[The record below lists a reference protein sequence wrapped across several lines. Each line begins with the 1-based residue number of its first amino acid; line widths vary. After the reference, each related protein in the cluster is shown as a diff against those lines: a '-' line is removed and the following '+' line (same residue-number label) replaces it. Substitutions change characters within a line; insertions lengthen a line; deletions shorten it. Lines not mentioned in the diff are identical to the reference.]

1 MQITRKG
8 TPKYISA
15 LRIALVM
22 IGAYLMI
29 TFFLQDSEIIGKPLM
44 DFFTANFLEETGASN
59 AVAGIYLNYRVFD
72 TLFEALMLMVSVME
86 VINVSFA
93 NRYKENYKFTD
104 DELVSKNNSEI
115 VVRMMG
121 IIYPFVVL
129 IGLYIILNGHVSPGG
144 GFQGGSVLA
153 TALISRY
160 LVYPN
165 FDIDLDLLERLE
177 KILYL
182 FIVIVPVLYVFM
194 QIQPE
199 NTALSHEV
207 YMIVMNTLIGFKVFS
222 GLSIIFYRFV
232 FYEGASLHNRNQSQ
246 PSNFIKKEVE

>member
-1 MQITRKG
+1 MQIIRRK
-8 TPKYISA
+8 TPKYMAFI
-15 LRIALVM
+15 RIALVLS
-22 IGAYLMI
+22 GGYLMI
-29 TFFLQDSEIIGKPLM
+29 SFFLQDSEMIGKPLM
-44 DFFTANFLEETGASN
+44 DFFTSNFLEETGASN

-86 VINVSFA
+86 VINVSYEKL
-93 NRYKENYKFTD
+93 NKRQYKFSNN
-104 DELVSKNNSEI
+104 ELISKNNSEI
-115 VVRMMG
+115 VARMMG

-144 GFQGGSVLA
+144 GFQGGSILA

-177 KILYL
+177 KVFYL

-199 NTALSHEV
+199 NTVLSHKV
-207 YMIVMNTLIGFKVFS
+207 YMIAMNTLIGFKVFS

-232 FYEGASLHNRNQSQ
+232 FYEGASPYNRDQNHF
-246 PSNFIKKEVE
+246 PHFIKKEVD

>member
-86 VINVSFA
+86 VINVSWS
-93 NRYKENYKFTD
+93 NRHKEQYQFEE
-104 DELVSKNNSEI
+104 DELNRKNNSEI
-115 VVRMMG
+115 VVRMVG
-121 IIYPFVVL
+121 IIYPFVMLFGIYV
-129 IGLYIILNGHVSPGG
+129 IINGHVSPGG
-144 GFQGGSVLA
+144 GFQGGAVLA

-165 FDIDLDLLERLE
+165 FDLDLDVIE
-177 KILYL
+177 KIEKWLFF
-182 FIVIVPVLYVFM
+182 FIVLVPVVYVFM

-199 NTALSHEV
+199 NTGMSNQA
-207 YMIVMNTLIGFKVFS
+207 YMMVMNTLIGMKVFS

-232 FYEGASLHNRNQSQ
+232 FFEGAERRLQHQGPIDLEDN
-246 PSNFIKKEVE
+246 I

>member
-1 MQITRKG
+1 MQIIRKK
-8 TPKYISA
+8 TPRYISVF
-15 LRIALVM
+15 RIALVLM
-22 IGAYLMI
+22 GAYLLI
-29 TFFLQDSEIIGKPLM
+29 SFFLQDSERIGKPLM
-44 DFFTANFLEETGASN
+44 DFFTENFIEETGATN

-86 VINVSFA
+86 VIDISFA
-93 NRYKENYKFTD
+93 NRYKGRYQFAE

-115 VVRMMG
+115 VARMMG
-121 IIYPFVVL
+121 IIYPFVLL

-144 GFQGGSVLA
+144 GFQGGSILA

-177 KILYL
+177 KVLYL
-182 FIVIVPVLYVFM
+182 LIVLVPVLYVFM
-194 QIQPE
+194 QIQPK
-199 NTALSHEV
+199 NTALSNEV
-207 YMIVMNTLIGFKVFS
+207 YMMVMNTLIGLKVFS

-232 FYEGASLHNRNQSQ
+232 FYEGASIYNQQ
-246 PSNFIKKEVE
+246 PEQPTNFIKKEGE